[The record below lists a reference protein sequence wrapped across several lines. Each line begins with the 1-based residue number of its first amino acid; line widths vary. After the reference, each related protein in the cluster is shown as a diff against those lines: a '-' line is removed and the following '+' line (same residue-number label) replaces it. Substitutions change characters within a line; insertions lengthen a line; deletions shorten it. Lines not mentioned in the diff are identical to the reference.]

1 MKSTR
6 TITTDV
12 ERPASDVFA
21 LLADLAGF
29 PGWLDPSS
37 TYRAT
42 VQVSDNPVVK
52 GTTYTDE
59 IQGMHL
65 QGTVLE
71 CEPDHLLVFHQAR
84 SDGHLA
90 ITIRYELVP
99 IAGGTRVVRTGEI
112 VTGGLLAVLHPVV
125 VSTTVKENLRMMS
138 RLKEHLEGG
147 PGSG

>member
-12 ERPASDVFA
+12 ERPPSVVFG

-42 VQVSDNPVVK
+42 VHVSDNPVAQ

-59 IQGMHL
+59 IQGMRLH
-65 QGTVLE
+65 GTVLE

-84 SDGHLA
+84 SDDNLA

-99 IAGGTRVVRTGEI
+99 VPDGTRVVRTGEI
-112 VTGGLLAVLHPVV
+112 VTRGFFAVVHPVV
-125 VSTTVKENLRMMS
+125 VGTTVKENARMMK
-138 RLKEHLEGG
+138 RMKEHLERG
-147 PGSG
+147 PGA

>member
-12 ERPASDVFA
+12 ERRPSAVFG
-21 LLADLAGF
+21 LLADLPGF
-29 PGWLDPSS
+29 SSWLDPSN
-37 TYRAT
+37 TYHAT

-59 IQGMHL
+59 IQGMRL
-65 QGTVLE
+65 DGTVLE
-71 CEPDHLLVFHQAR
+71 CEPDHLLVFQQAR

-90 ITIRYELVP
+90 ITIRYELAP

-112 VTGGLLAVLHPVV
+112 VTGGFLAALHPVV
-125 VSTTVKENLRMMS
+125 VRTTVKENERMMS
-138 RLKEHLEGG
+138 RLKEYLEAGAG
-147 PGSG
+147 E